1 MDNRLQQNFF
11 RAGHAHEG
19 VIVILSL
26 ICQILADSAVD
37 TENWQRAYVE
47 RLIGTLRRE
56 CLDPFIV
63 FHQRSL
69 YRHLRTL
76 VDYYH
81 RNRVHLAL
89 EKDTPEP
96 RPIQPP
102 ESGRIVS
109 IPVLGGLHHRYGRRA
124 A

>member
-1 MDNRLQQNFF
+1 L
-11 RAGHAHEG
+11 GHFAASG
-19 VIVILSL
+19 
-26 ICQILADSAVD
+26 
-37 TENWQRAYVE
+37 
-47 RLIGTLRRE
+47 
-56 CLDPFIV
+56 LDPFIV
-63 FHQRSL
+63 FHERSL

-96 RPIQPP
+96 RLIQPP
-102 ESGRIVS
+102 ESGWIDW
-109 IPVLGGLHHRYGRRA
+109 IPVLGGLHHRYERRA